1 MLSPEDSMSA
11 ILSVISIEM
20 KRVMSLLIKTNRLAN
35 SWIKMESQP
44 MREVTSPI
52 PLLVMLSTISTVTK
66 CLIRRNSTIRVS
78 FQLLSTLKSTTST
91 LIKSVVILNMIK
103 TVSQLSR
110 KTLRVLSSIRE
121 DLK

>member
-1 MLSPEDSMSA
+1 
-11 ILSVISIEM
+11 M
-20 KRVMSLLIKTNRLAN
+20 KRVMSLLMKTKRLVN

-66 CLIRRNSTIRVS
+66 CSIRRISTIRVS